1 MFTPEQRELARRRA
15 AAIVKKEAAKLGYD
29 AASTRLMTNGAS
41 LSVNLAFKA
50 IEGDAAAAG
59 VATAPKTTTKS
70 GGGSKPS
77 TGHSSRSKSAGAANQ
92 KRARNSQREIK
103 VTPFIDLTG
112 DDDDDYVVWSGT
124 PHDGSVIDLTMSD
137 DDEDSDDDYDVHE
150 LEVRPLG
157 GCTAANVCRIHVLG
171 FSVVVFVVILG
182 VFVVIIVV
190 FVDWTECL
198 VQTSIRKG
206 YIIH

>member
-77 TGHSSRSKSAGAANQ
+77 TGHSSRSKSAGAANK
-92 KRARNSQREIK
+92 KRARNSKREIK
-103 VTPFIDLTG
+103 VEPGTPFIDLTG
-112 DDDDDYVVWSGT
+112 DDDDDDDYVVLSGT
-124 PHDGSVIDLTMSD
+124 PHDGSVIDLTMDD
-137 DDEDSDDDYDVHE
+137 DDEDSDDDDDDDNSP
-150 LEVRPLG
+150 LRPV
-157 GCTAANVCRIHVLG
+157 A
-171 FSVVVFVVILG
+171 
-182 VFVVIIVV
+182 
-190 FVDWTECL
+190 
-198 VQTSIRKG
+198 RKLL
-206 YIIH
+206 

>member
-29 AASTRLMTNGAS
+29 AASTRLMTNGAV

-70 GGGSKPS
+70 GGGSKSS
-77 TGHSSRSKSAGAANQ
+77 TGHSSRSKSAGAANK

-103 VTPFIDLTG
+103 VEPGTPFIDLTG
-112 DDDDDYVVWSGT
+112 DDDDDDDDYVVWSGT
-124 PHDGSVIDLTMSD
+124 PHDGSVIDLTMDD
-137 DDEDSDDDYDVHE
+137 DDEDSDDDDDDNSP
-150 LEVRPLG
+150 LRP
-157 GCTAANVCRIHVLG
+157 IK
-171 FSVVVFVVILG
+171 
-182 VFVVIIVV
+182 
-190 FVDWTECL
+190 
-198 VQTSIRKG
+198 RKLL
-206 YIIH
+206 